1 MAKLNEQCKL
11 CRREGEKLFLKGDRC
26 FSTKCAIVK
35 RNYKPGVHG
44 PQGKPSKMTDY
55 GKQLRAKQ
63 AAKRMYS
70 LTEKQFSN
78 YIAKAMKKK
87 ENTTDMILKFLESRL
102 DNVVYRLGFT
112 TSRAS
117 ARQFVG
123 HGFLNI
129 NGKKVDIPSYEVKPG
144 DIISINTR
152 KVNKKLVTEVSERIK
167 TKETPIWI
175 ALDKEKM
182 EAKVLGAPEL
192 QQGEKLFDIQNVIEF
207 YSR

>member
-1 MAKLNEQCKL
+1 MAKLYEQCKL

-44 PQGKPSKMTDY
+44 PQVKPPKITDY

-63 AAKRMYS
+63 AAKRSYG

-87 ENTTDMILKFLESRL
+87 ENTADMILKFLESRL

-112 TSRAS
+112 VSRAS
-117 ARQFVG
+117 ARQFVS

-129 NGKKVDIPSYEVKPG
+129 NGKKVDIPSYEARPG
-144 DIISINTR
+144 DIITINKT
-152 KVNKKLVTEVSERIK
+152 KVNKKLVNEVRERIK
-167 TKETPIWI
+167 TKETPLWI
-175 ALDKEKM
+175 ALDKEKI
-182 EAKVLGAPEL
+182 EAKIISAPEL
-192 QQGEKLFDIQNVIEF
+192 HQGEKLFDVQNVIEF